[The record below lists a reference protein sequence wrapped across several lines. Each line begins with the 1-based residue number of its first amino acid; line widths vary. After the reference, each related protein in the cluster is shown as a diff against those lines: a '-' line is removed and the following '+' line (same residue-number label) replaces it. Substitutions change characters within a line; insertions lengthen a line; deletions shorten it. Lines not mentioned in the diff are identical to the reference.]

1 VIHLFFSFLFLVH
14 PIYISSTNV
23 VINDD
28 KLEIKVKLFR
38 DDLEDGLRDFHG
50 FSISID
56 SPNKI
61 EKNKN
66 LINEYI
72 NDKLTL
78 IVNNEKINFF
88 IMDYSL
94 INDVFEVYFI
104 QNFTKKTEDIRIVN
118 NLLIE
123 IYSEQSNIMFLDI
136 FGKKYYDNF
145 TASKTEKTLL
155 IK

>member
-1 VIHLFFSFLFLVH
+1 MIHLFFSFLFLVH

-28 KLEIKVKLFR
+28 KLEVKVKLFR
-38 DDLEDGLRDFHG
+38 DDFEDGLRDFHG

-61 EKNKN
+61 EKNQN

-78 IVNNEKINFF
+78 IVNDEKINFF

-94 INDVFEVYFI
+94 INDVLEIYFV
-104 QNFTKKTEDIRIVN
+104 QNFTKKTKDIRIVN
-118 NLLIE
+118 QLLIE
-123 IYSEQSNIMFLDI
+123 IYSEQSNIMFLNI
-136 FGKKYYDNF
+136 FEKNYYYNF
-145 TASKTEKTLL
+145 TASKTENNFTY
-155 IK
+155 